1 MMIKFL
7 TIAILVVFI
16 ATSPV
21 NKAAAQNA
29 PTLSLKPVIEG
40 LPPSWA
46 LAVSP
51 NNQLFITHRA
61 GGFSYVNAQGQA
73 DKINFVPDDL
83 LYAGQGGLLD
93 LAFHPD
99 YANNGWLYL
108 SYSAGTQDDNALKV
122 VRFKLDEKAIVQLE
136 TIYKVHNSKDT
147 PVHYGGRLAFT
158 DDGALLISTGDGF
171 DYREMAQVKS
181 NHLGKIIRVTDS
193 GKPHPQNPFY
203 TNDNDNASFVFS
215 LGHRNP
221 QGLLVTEQQVII
233 AHEHGPAGGDEIN
246 FIEAGK
252 NYGWPVITQGKDYIG
267 ATISPFTEYP
277 GMQQPAFDWTP
288 SIAPSG
294 MVFYTNEK
302 YASLQQH
309 ILVTS
314 LKYQRVHAVP
324 YNAGKLGQEKII
336 LDKTGARLR
345 DIVAD
350 LNGDIWVLSD
360 GENSA
365 LFKVVEN

>member
-1 MMIKFL
+1 MIKPL
-7 TIAILVVFI
+7 ITVSVVVLI
-16 ATSPV
+16 ATLWVTKSI
-21 NKAAAQNA
+21 AQNA
-29 PTLSLKPVIEG
+29 PILSLEPIIEG
-40 LPPSWA
+40 LPSSWA

-51 NNQLFITHRA
+51 NNHLFITHRA
-61 GGFSYVNAQGQA
+61 GGLSRINDQGQV
-73 DKINFVPDDL
+73 DKIDFVPDDL

-99 YANNGWLYL
+99 YANTGWLYL
-108 SYSAGTQDDNALKV
+108 SYSAGTEDDNALKV
-122 VRFKLDEKAIVQLE
+122 VRFKLNEKAIVQLE
-136 TIYKVHNSKDT
+136 TIYQVHDSKDT

-171 DYREMAQVKS
+171 DYREKAQVKS
-181 NHLGKIIRVTDS
+181 NHLGKIIRITDS
-193 GKPHPQNPFY
+193 GEPHPQNPFY
-203 TNDNDNASFVFS
+203 TNENDSASFVFS

-233 AHEHGPAGGDEIN
+233 AHEHGPEGGDEIN

-302 YASLQQH
+302 HPSLQQH
-309 ILVTS
+309 ILISS

-324 YNAGKLGQEKII
+324 YNLGKLGAEKII
-336 LDKTGARLR
+336 LDNTGARLR

-350 LNGDIWVLSD
+350 LNGDIWVLGD

-365 LFKVVEN
+365 LFKAIQN